1 MGTKIVVNGNTIVQ
15 KVVVGTPI
23 RTVQASQF
31 VSASNITNFSVD
43 SIAHGDLLVY
53 DSASGKYTATSI
65 TAGDGITVTYTP
77 GAYGDVLISGTSN
90 ATQGTYGSTARVPVI
105 SIDSNGL
112 IDSIGSVLVSVA
124 GGSAITAID
133 FDSST
138 STLTVTT
145 GDDPALTY
153 STVITLDPF
162 STDDLSEGS
171 TNKYYTKARVDS
183 DINALV
189 DSAYIQARQADIF
202 RDSSFITNIVTSEY
216 IQARQADI
224 YRDSGFVTNIV
235 DSAYIQARQA
245 DIYRDSAFVTGIV
258 TAEYIQANQNNYLDS
273 TLAVQLIDTAHVQA
287 RQITYNTSDFLDST
301 TVALVVDEA
310 YVQARQTT
318 YDFLDSAEVIA
329 LVDSAYVQA
338 RQADVDLSSYAT
350 QTYVTNRVDS
360 AINAL
365 IDAAPGALNTLNELA
380 AALNNDDSFATTV
393 TTSIATKLSSADFDT
408 RFDSALGTKTTD
420 DVTEGSNLYFT
431 NTRAQDAITVT
442 DAGGGGS
449 LAYAG
454 GTITYTGPSASEVRA
469 HFTAGPSI
477 DITDGVVKVDSASII
492 KVAGIETNKVHTTD
506 SGLRVYGNILPS
518 ADSTYSLGDSNH
530 KWKALYVSGR
540 TITLGTINLR
550 DDGGSFTVSNV
561 SGGDPAALNL
571 SANTTDDLSEGS
583 TNKYYTSTRVDSD
596 ITALVD
602 AAYIQAR
609 QADIFRDSA
618 FITNIVD
625 SAYVATK
632 VAANVTTRYL
642 QLDSNLPGDTTN
654 KLYSQN
660 GHLYWNGASLDS
672 AGVGYIPMNKAG
684 DTMTGDLIIN
694 KTTPQIK
701 LNDDDD
707 AGVEIAIGLDGEDF
721 YIYEPEDPGGTQ
733 VPYAT
738 FGVGKQWLRIED
750 ISEDAYLFGRRIWT
764 SGNDG
769 SGTGL
774 DADLLDGQEGSYY
787 LNYNNLTNA
796 PNVLDSADIAALLGS
811 LNEAAISSVVD
822 SAYVQARQ
830 VTYSNVSE
838 FTNDANY
845 LDSTTIQGVVNS
857 AYVQARQITYSTAD
871 FLDSYYATTLIDSA
885 YINARVDAIDAS
897 GVDSAATIL
906 LIQETVDS
914 AYVAA
919 RVGDLGIDSA
929 STIALITETV
939 DSAYINARVN
949 ANVDSAQVQLII
961 DSNFQNLSQNILP
974 DLDDTR
980 DLGSGSKRF
989 RRIYAGSRIFLGTN
1003 LSLRDSSDTLVLSGG
1018 SWGINDQIDSYVDT
1032 AYVRAKQD
1040 YAYSSLTGAP
1050 TNVSEFTNDA
1060 NYLDSITIQGV
1071 VNQTFV
1077 RNLQITYNTSD
1088 FTDSA
1093 FVTGLPVS
1101 TFANDAN
1108 YLDSTTVLPLFSA
1121 SGGITYDNA
1130 GGFKLDSTADVRF
1143 NSIRLYNALNVDGNT
1158 RISGNITAE
1167 ADLIVDGNFY
1177 VNGIQTTIS
1186 TQSLSVG
1193 DNLIHLADSNEL
1205 SDTLDIGFVG
1215 HYYGDGQRRHTGF
1228 FRDASNSQYYLFN
1241 NYVDSD
1247 LDSSIS
1253 AGEINR
1259 GDASFQLATLNVG
1272 TLVGNVTGNAD
1283 TATVLQTSRKIG
1295 VQGHISADSNLF
1307 NGGGDFTITNVV
1319 INNGVIVNDMINASA
1334 AIADTKL
1341 ATISTAGKVSNS
1353 ATTATNTNTASAI
1366 VARDASGNFSAGTIT
1381 GTKGLFDGNTTSAL
1395 DAYAANNGFG
1405 ARIIRDIN
1413 DAYSPA
1419 ALLVAGDGDGTA
1431 DILFEV
1437 RSSTNG
1443 TSVDVTNTHKS
1454 IDTRFAILGGGHT
1467 IIAPTSRTDGIDS
1480 AGTVVRNSSLLSV
1493 YGNATVDR
1501 LYVAAESSG
1510 GIAFPDNAF
1519 GGGGDTARIYL
1530 TSDGSENTRLTIET
1544 TDNAGDEIHLKTPSD
1559 NGVKINN
1566 YIVIHEEN
1574 IGSFID
1580 STYINSLTA
1589 ANIDSAALIT
1599 VVDSTYVQ
1607 LRQDYAYS
1615 SLTGSPTNVSFF
1627 TNDANY
1633 LDSTTATNLVSA
1645 LPVSTF
1651 ANDANYLDSTT
1662 VQDVIDA
1669 TYIQANQITYNTSDF
1684 LDSTTVELVVNS
1696 TYIQAR
1702 QDYAYSSLTGAPTNV
1717 SFFTNDANYLDSTTV
1732 QDVIDA
1738 TYIQANQTNFLDSV
1752 YAAALIDSAYVNA
1765 RINVGAGIQHFV
1777 YTATDGQT
1785 TFSGNDYYGNAL
1797 SYVNNKEQVY
1807 RNGVLLV
1814 RGDQYTAT
1822 SGNSVV
1828 ILNGC
1833 DSDDVIS
1840 ISAFSNTRFLDN
1852 VSDSGDGITV
1862 TGNLSV
1868 QGDLNFTGSIAIR
1881 GLQEPI
1887 VQKSGSINVV
1897 NYSFDSGAIFYET
1910 APDSDWTA
1918 NFTDIPTTLRRAT
1931 VMTIITEQG
1940 ADSAFL
1946 PLNVQIEGV
1955 AQTIRWEGSSAP
1967 VPSTNA
1973 TDQTSFTLLRV
1984 DSSGTD
1990 VWKVL
1995 GQNVSYA

>member
-1 MGTKIVVNGNTIVQ
+1 MANKNTIV
-15 KVVVGTPI
+15 KKIVVGTPV
-23 RTVQASQF
+23 RTIQATQI
-31 VSASNITNFSVD
+31 VSTANISDVSVD

-65 TAGDGITVTYTP
+65 SGGNGINVTYTP
-77 GAYGDVLISGTSN
+77 GAFGDIEIN
-90 ATQGTYGSTARVPVI
+90 ATSSVSTGTYGSTARIPVI
-105 SIDSNGL
+105 SVDANGL

-124 GGSAITAID
+124 GGDAITGID
-133 FDSST
+133 YDSAT
-138 STLTVTT
+138 GTLTVTT
-145 GDDPALTY
+145 GDALTY
-153 STVITLDPF
+153 STVISLDAF
-162 STDDLSEGS
+162 NTDNLSEGS

-235 DSAYIQARQA
+235 DSAYIQARQT
-245 DIYRDSAFVTGIV
+245 DIRDSAFVTSIV

-318 YDFLDSAEVIA
+318 YDFLDSAEVID
-329 LVDSAYVQA
+329 LIDSTYVQA

-350 QTYVTNRVDS
+350 QTYVTDRVDS

-442 DAGGGGS
+442 DAGGDGS
-449 LAYAG
+449 LTYTG

-477 DITDGVVKVDSASII
+477 DITDGVVKVDSASTI
-492 KVAGIETNKVHTTD
+492 KVAGIETDKLQTTD
-506 SGLRVYGNILPS
+506 SGVRVYGNLLP
-518 ADSTYSLGDSNH
+518 DNDTRSLGDSTHPWADVWVGPNSIYIGL
-530 KWKALYVSGR
+530 ARLY
-540 TITLGTINLR
+540 
-550 DDGGSFTVSNV
+550 D
-561 SGGDPAALNL
+561 SGGTVTIGGWKQGIGQYFPKISLAN
-571 SANTTDDLSEGS
+571 NTTDDLPEGS
-583 TNKYYTSTRVDSD
+583 NLYYTTARVDSA
-596 ITALVD
+596 ILEYVD
-602 AAYIQAR
+602 SAYVQAR
-609 QADIFRDSA
+609 QVDIFRDSG

-625 SAYVATK
+625 SSYVATK
-632 VAANVTTRYL
+632 IAANVTTRYI
-642 QLDSNLPGDTTN
+642 QLDSNLPADTTN

-660 GHLYWNGASLDS
+660 GNLYWNGAALDS
-672 AGVGYIPMNKAG
+672 LGIGYTPMNKAG

-701 LNDDDD
+701 LNDDAD
-707 AGVEIAIGLDGEDF
+707 AGVEISIGLDGEDF

-738 FGVGKQWLRIED
+738 FGIGKQWLRIED
-750 ISEDAYLFGRRIWT
+750 ISEDAYLFGRKVWT

-787 LNYNNLTNA
+787 LNYNNLTGT

-830 VTYSNVSE
+830 ITYSNVSE

-845 LDSTTIQGVVNS
+845 LDSTTVQGVVNS

-871 FLDSYYATTLIDSA
+871 FLDSYYATKLIDSA
-885 YINARVDAIDAS
+885 YINARVDGIDAS

-914 AYVAA
+914 AYVSA

-961 DSNFQNLSQNILP
+961 DSNFQNLSQTILP

-1018 SWGINDQIDSYVDT
+1018 SWGINDQIDSYVDS
-1032 AYVRAKQD
+1032 AYVQARQD

-1060 NYLDSITIQGV
+1060 NYLDSITIQTV
-1071 VNQTFV
+1071 VNQTFI

-1101 TFANDAN
+1101 TFTNDAN

-1121 SGGITYDNA
+1121 SGGVTYDNS
-1130 GGFKLDSTADVRF
+1130 GGFELDSTADVRF
-1143 NSIRLYNALNVDGNT
+1143 NSIRLYDTLNVDGFVD
-1158 RISGNITAE
+1158 ITG
-1167 ADLIVDGNFY
+1167 DLTVHTNLVVDGNFY
-1177 VNGIQTTIS
+1177 VNGTSTTIS

-1193 DNLIHLADSNEL
+1193 DNLIHLADSNEI

-1241 NYVDSD
+1241 NYIDSD
-1247 LDSSIS
+1247 LDSSVS
-1253 AGEINR
+1253 TGEINR
-1259 GDASFQLATLNVG
+1259 GEASFQLATLNVG
-1272 TLVGNVTGNAD
+1272 TLVGDVTGDVTGTVSSLSNHTTTDLAEGNNLYYT
-1283 TATVLQTSRKIG
+1283 TAR
-1295 VQGHISADSNLF
+1295 ADSDARSALVAVDA
-1307 NGGGDFTITNVV
+1307 GGDGSFTYDSASGTFTYTGPSPAEVRAHFSGGTGIGISSGVITLQDTSVTAGTYGSSTRIPVFTIDAQGR
-1319 INNGVIVNDMINASA
+1319 IDSAS
-1334 AIADTKL
+1334 D
-1341 ATISTAGKVSNS
+1341 V
-1353 ATTATNTNTASAI
+1353 
-1366 VARDASGNFSAGTIT
+1366 
-1381 GTKGLFDGNTTSAL
+1381 
-1395 DAYAANNGFG
+1395 
-1405 ARIIRDIN
+1405 
-1413 DAYSPA
+1413 
-1419 ALLVAGDGDGTA
+1419 LVAGVTSFAFDSSDGTIRIGTA
-1431 DILFEV
+1431 DAQIF
-1437 RSSTNG
+1437 STRITLDPFT
-1443 TSVDVTNTHKS
+1443 TSNLTE
-1454 IDTRFAILGGGHT
+1454 
-1467 IIAPTSRTDGIDS
+1467 
-1480 AGTVVRNSSLLSV
+1480 
-1493 YGNATVDR
+1493 GNN
-1501 LYVAAESSG
+1501 LYYT
-1510 GIAFPDNAF
+1510 
-1519 GGGGDTARIYL
+1519 TARHD
-1530 TSDGSENTRLTIET
+1530 SDTL
-1544 TDNAGDEIHLKTPSD
+1544 
-1559 NGVKINN
+1559 VQ
-1566 YIVIHEEN
+1566 
-1574 IGSFID
+1574 
-1580 STYINSLTA
+1580 
-1589 ANIDSAALIT
+1589 
-1599 VVDSTYVQ
+1599 VDSSYVQ

-1633 LDSTTATNLVSA
+1633 LDSTTV
-1645 LPVSTF
+1645 PG
-1651 ANDANYLDSTT
+1651 
-1662 VQDVIDA
+1662 VIDA
-1669 TYIQANQITYNTSDF
+1669 TYIQANQTTYNTSDF
-1684 LDSTTVELVVNS
+1684 LDSTTVELVV
-1696 TYIQAR
+1696 
-1702 QDYAYSSLTGAPTNV
+1702 
-1717 SFFTNDANYLDSTTV
+1717 
-1732 QDVIDA
+1732 
-1738 TYIQANQTNFLDSV
+1738 
-1752 YAAALIDSAYVNA
+1752 DSAYVNA
-1765 RINVGAGIQHFV
+1765 RINVGVGIQHFV

-1814 RGDQYTAT
+1814 RDDQYTAT

-1887 VQKSGSINVV
+1887 IEDSSATGISQYN
-1897 NYSFDSGAIFYET
+1897 FDSASIFYELYPT
-1910 APDSDWTA
+1910 SNWQA
-1918 NFTDIPTTLRRAT
+1918 NIINIPTTLYRST
-1931 VMTIITEQG
+1931 TTNIVVTQG
-1940 ADSAFL
+1940 ATAYIPNVLLINGDSAEL
-1946 PLNVQIEGV
+1946 QWQGGV
-1955 AQTIRWEGSSAP
+1955 APGGTA
-1967 VPSTNA
+1967 
-1973 TDQTSFTLLRV
+1973 
-1984 DSSGTD
+1984 SGTD
-1990 VWKVL
+1990 IFSFMSMRVL
-1995 GQNVSYA
+1995 DSIGTADWLVLAHRVSYGG